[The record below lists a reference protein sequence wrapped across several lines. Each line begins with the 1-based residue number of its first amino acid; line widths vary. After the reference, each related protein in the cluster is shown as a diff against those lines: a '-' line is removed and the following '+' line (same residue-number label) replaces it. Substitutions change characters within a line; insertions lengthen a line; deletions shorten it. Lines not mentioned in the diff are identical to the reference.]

1 MNPEE
6 DTEWNDILRK
16 HGILPQQIKITQN
29 DIYDSAVAKAQEEES
44 TRLENLDLD
53 ELAELEDE
61 EDDQV
66 LEQYRQ
72 QRLAEMKAV
81 ASKER
86 FGELRHISEPD
97 YKREVTEASQE
108 SWIVVH
114 LFRDSIPECK
124 LMNRF
129 MAELAQQ
136 YRATKFV
143 KIVSVECIHN
153 YPDSNLPTLLVY
165 GNGDMRGQLVRLDR
179 FGGMR
184 TKKKDVEKYLIGLG
198 AVDPSLRR
206 TLPNEDGGSG
216 SEDDGD
222 NDRGGQVYF
231 DLAKGI

>member
-81 ASKER
+81 ASKES
-86 FGELRHISEPD
+86 L
-97 YKREVTEASQE
+97 ASQE

-124 LMNRF
+124 RMNRF

>member
-1 MNPEE
+1 MDPEE

-44 TRLENLDLD
+44 ERLGKLDLD

-72 QRLAEMKAV
+72 QRLAEIKAK
-81 ASKER
+81 ADKER
-86 FGELRHISEPD
+86 FGELRYISEPD
-97 YKREVTEASQE
+97 YKREVTEASKD

-124 LMNRF
+124 LMNKF
-129 MAELAQQ
+129 LGELAQQ

-143 KIVSVECIHN
+143 KIISVECIHN

-165 GNGDMRGQLVRLDR
+165 GKGDMRGQLVRLDR

-184 TKKKDVEKYLIGLG
+184 SKRKDIEGYLKGLG
-198 AVDPSLRR
+198 AVDPALKRA
-206 TLPNEDGGSG
+206 LPGEGAETDSDNSDDDSNGG
-216 SEDDGD
+216 
-222 NDRGGQVYF
+222 RMYF
-231 DLAKGI
+231 DLSKGI